1 MYRKARLLEY
11 DKREAEKVQRNSRQ
25 LDRQRNTK
33 LTGIVLTAVAVFA
46 MIKLEVIDQVLL
58 VLLSLLLIGI
68 GLMVENTEFT
78 WDQESD

>member
-11 DKREAEKVQRNSRQ
+11 DKREAEKVQRNSRK

-33 LTGIVLTAVAVFA
+33 LTSIVLTAVSVFV
-46 MIKLEVIDQVLL
+46 MIKFEVIDVVLL